1 MRATRRRTNHKG
13 RRAIGEGCAGAREY
27 NDEIRARRRRETN
40 RRKEH
45 EDEETTVT
53 DRSAGAKAIGKLW
66 GGAAAKQ
73 TEQALGNG
81 NKLARAKPL
90 GRLEAAMNL

>member
-1 MRATRRRTNHKG
+1 MRRVGPAADENAG
-13 RRAIGEGCAGAREY
+13 GDAEQDESEGNEAANEPCAIGEGCAGAREY

-45 EDEETTVT
+45 EGEETTVT

-66 GGAAAKQ
+66 RRR
-73 TEQALGNG
+73 N
-81 NKLARAKPL
+81 
-90 GRLEAAMNL
+90 EAN

>member
-1 MRATRRRTNHKG
+1 MRATRRRANQKG
-13 RRAIGEGCAGAREY
+13 RRATRCAGAREY

-45 EDEETTVT
+45 EGEENTVI

-66 GGAAAKQ
+66 
-73 TEQALGNG
+73 
-81 NKLARAKPL
+81 R
-90 GRLEAAMNL
+90 RRSEAT

>member
-1 MRATRRRTNHKG
+1 MRRTNHKG
-13 RRAIGEGCAGAREY
+13 RRAIGKGCAGAREY

-45 EDEETTVT
+45 EGEETTVT
-53 DRSAGAKAIGKLW
+53 ADQLAPRQSASY
-66 GGAAAKQ
+66 GGAATKQ
-73 TEQALGNG
+73 TEQTLGNG

>member
-1 MRATRRRTNHKG
+1 MRMRAETRSRMKVRATRRRTNHKG
-13 RRAIGEGCAGAREY
+13 RRAIGCAGAREY

-45 EDEETTVT
+45 EGEETTVT

-66 GGAAAKQ
+66 
-73 TEQALGNG
+73 
-81 NKLARAKPL
+81 R
-90 GRLEAAMNL
+90 RRSEAN